1 MSDQSSQDK
10 TEKASPQKVKKARQ
24 EGQIPRAKEFTTAVI
39 FMAVALYF
47 YSQINSIWESM
58 FGIFRYN
65 MSLTKADLENPQQMV
80 EQVGQSLGMII
91 EMLLPLFTVIIIVT
105 FGSSIVM
112 VACGS
117 GMVLGGWMCRPGN
130 MLPKLSKLNPLS
142 GIKRIFSTRSL
153 VELVKST
160 IKVTVIF
167 GILYGYLD
175 NHLQPL
181 LGIQNLPLNQG
192 FSMVMSILFEGL
204 LLMGFALLLFG
215 VIDIPY
221 QRWEHLKEL
230 RMTKQELKEEFKNNE
245 GRPEVKQRIRQIQ
258 QQFARRKIDKMVPTA
273 DVVIT
278 NPTHYAVALKY
289 EPSLSDAPFVVA
301 KGVDETAMHIQRI
314 ARENQV
320 EIINSPPLT
329 RSIYHTTAIEQAI
342 PSQLYIAVAHILTY
356 VLQLKAFRK
365 GDGKKPTPLPH
376 FSIPKHL
383 QH

>member
-1 MSDQSSQDK
+1 MSDQSQDK
-10 TEKASPQKVKKARQ
+10 TEQASSQKIRKARE

-39 FMAVALYF
+39 FLSVTLFF
-47 YSQINSIWESM
+47 YSQLDTIWQSIT
-58 FGIFRYN
+58 GVFRYN
-65 MSLTKADLENPQQMV
+65 MTLTKADLANPLQSI
-80 EQVGQSLGMII
+80 EHVGQSLAVII
-91 EMLLPLFTVIIIVT
+91 QLLIPLFTVIVIVT
-105 FGSSIVM
+105 FASS
-112 VACGS
+112 
-117 GMVLGGWMCRPGN
+117 MVLGGWMFRPAN
-130 MLPKLSKLNPLS
+130 LLPKLSKLNPLS
-142 GIKRIFSTRSL
+142 GIKRMFSTRSL

-160 IKVTVIF
+160 LKIGVIF
-167 GILYGYLD
+167 GLLYGYLS

-181 LGIQNLPLNQG
+181 LGMQSLPLSQG
-192 FSMVMSILFEGL
+192 VTMIMTILFEGL

-215 VIDIPY
+215 IIDIPY

-230 RMTKQELKEEFKNNE
+230 RMTKQEQKEEFKNNE

-289 EPSLSDAPFVVA
+289 DTSLSDAPFVVA

-314 ARENQV
+314 ARENKV

-329 RSIYHTTAIEQAI
+329 RSIYHTTALEQAI

-356 VLQLKAFRK
+356 VLQLKAFRR
-365 GDGKKPTPLPH
+365 GNGEQPLPLPH

>member
-1 MSDQSSQDK
+1 MSQQSSQDK

-24 EGQIPRAKEFTTAVI
+24 EGQIPRAKDFTTAAI
-39 FMAVALYF
+39 FLAVALF
-47 YSQINSIWESM
+47 FQSQFSAIWESM
-58 FGIFRYN
+58 SGTFRYN
-65 MSLTKADLENPQQMV
+65 MSLTKADLENPSRLV
-80 EQVGQSLGMII
+80 EHIGQSLAVII
-91 EMLLPLFTVIIIVT
+91 EMLLPLFIVIIIVT
-105 FGSSIVM
+105 FGSTM
-112 VACGS
+112 A
-117 GMVLGGWMCRPGN
+117 LGGWIFRPAN
-130 MLPKLSKLNPLS
+130 IMPKFSKINPIS
-142 GIKRIFSTRSL
+142 GIKRIFSTRSI
-153 VELVKST
+153 VELIKST
-160 IKVTVIF
+160 VKVLVIF

-175 NHLQPL
+175 NHLQSL
-181 LGIQNLPLNQG
+181 LGMQTLPLNQG
-192 FSMVMSILFEGL
+192 VTLIMSILFEGV
-204 LLMGFALLLFG
+204 LLMGVALLLFG

-230 RMTKQELKEEFKNNE
+230 KMTKQEIKEEYKNNE

-273 DVVIT
+273 DVIVT

-289 EPSLSDAPFVVA
+289 DPSISDAPFLVA

-314 ARENQV
+314 ARDNDI
-320 EIINSPPLT
+320 EIINAPPLT

-342 PSQLYIAVAHILTY
+342 PNQLYVAVAHILTY

-365 GDGKKPTPLPH
+365 GQGQEPTPLPH

>member
-39 FMAVALYF
+39 FLAVALYF
-47 YSQINSIWESM
+47 YSQLSNIWQSM
-58 FGIFRYN
+58 TGVFRYN
-65 MSLTKADLENPQQMV
+65 MALTKDDLASPNQMV
-80 EQVGQSLGMII
+80 EQIGQSLAMII
-91 EMLLPLFTVIIIVT
+91 EMLVPMFAVIIIVT
-105 FGSSIVM
+105 
-112 VACGS
+112 VAS
-117 GMVLGGWMCRPGN
+117 TLVLGGWMFRPAN

-142 GIKRIFSTRSL
+142 GIKRMFSTRSL
-153 VELVKST
+153 VELIKST
-160 IKVTVIF
+160 LKVTVVF
-167 GILYGYLD
+167 AVLYVYLD

-181 LGIQNLPLNQG
+181 LGMQSLPLNQG
-192 FSMVMSILFEGL
+192 VTMIMSILFEGL
-204 LLMGFALLLFG
+204 LLMGFALLIFG

-230 RMTKQELKEEFKNNE
+230 KMTKQELKEEFKNNE

-289 EPSLSDAPFVVA
+289 DMSLSEAPFVVA

-329 RSIYHTTAIEQAI
+329 RSIYYTTAIEQAI

-365 GDGKKPTPLPH
+365 GSGKKPHPLPI

>member
-1 MSDQSSQDK
+1 MSEQSSQDK

-39 FMAVALYF
+39 FLAVALYF
-47 YSQINSIWESM
+47 YSQLSNIWQSM
-58 FGIFRYN
+58 TGVFRYN
-65 MSLTKADLENPQQMV
+65 MALTKDDLASPNQMV
-80 EQVGQSLGMII
+80 EQIGQSLAMVI
-91 EMLLPLFTVIIIVT
+91 EMLVPMFAVIIIVT
-105 FGSSIVM
+105 IASTL
-112 VACGS
+112 
-117 GMVLGGWMCRPGN
+117 VLGGWMFRPAN
-130 MLPKLSKLNPLS
+130 VLPKLSKLNPLS
-142 GIKRIFSTRSL
+142 GIKRMFSTRSL
-153 VELVKST
+153 VELIKST
-160 IKVTVIF
+160 LKVTVIF
-167 GILYGYLD
+167 AVLYGYLD

-181 LGIQNLPLNQG
+181 LGMQSLPLNQG
-192 FSMVMSILFEGL
+192 VTMIMSILFEGL
-204 LLMGFALLLFG
+204 LLMGFALLIFG

-230 RMTKQELKEEFKNNE
+230 KMTKQELKEEFKNNE

-289 EPSLSDAPFVVA
+289 DMSLSEAPFVVA

-329 RSIYHTTAIEQAI
+329 RSIYYTTAIEQAI

-365 GDGKKPTPLPH
+365 GSGKKPHPLPI

>member
-105 FGSSIVM
+105 LGSS
-112 VACGS
+112 
-117 GMVLGGWMCRPGN
+117 MVLGGWMFRPAN

-301 KGVDETAMHIQRI
+301 KGVDETALHIQRI

>member
-1 MSDQSSQDK
+1 MSNQSSEDK

-24 EGQIPRAKEFTTAVI
+24 EGQVPRAKEFTAAVI
-39 FMAVALYF
+39 FLAVALYF
-47 YSQINSIWESM
+47 QAQVDEIWASM
-58 FGIFRYN
+58 TGLFRYN
-65 MSLTKADLENPQQMV
+65 MALTKADLENPAQMI
-80 EQVGQSLGMII
+80 EQLGQSLATII
-91 EMLLPLFTVIIIVT
+91 EMLLPLFAVIII
-105 FGSSIVM
+105 GS
-112 VACGS
+112 VAS
-117 GMVLGGWMCRPGN
+117 SMVLGGWMFLPAN
-130 MLPKLSKLNPLS
+130 ALPKLNKLNPLS
-142 GIKRIFSTRSL
+142 GIKRMFSTRSV

-160 IKVTVIF
+160 LKVTVIF

-175 NHLQPL
+175 KNLQPL
-181 LGIQNLPLNQG
+181 LGMQNLPLNQG
-192 FSMVMSILFEGL
+192 FSMVMSILFEGV
-204 LLMGFALLLFG
+204 LLMGLALLLFG
-215 VIDIPY
+215 VVDIPY
-221 QRWEHLKEL
+221 QRWEHLKQL

-289 EPSLSDAPFVVA
+289 DSSLSDAPFVVA

-314 ARENQV
+314 ARENKV

-329 RSIYHTTAIEQAI
+329 RSIYYTTAIEQAV

-356 VLQLKAFRK
+356 VLQLKTFRK
-365 GDGKKPTPLPH
+365 GQGNKPTPLPH

>member
-39 FMAVALYF
+39 FLAVALYF
-47 YSQINSIWESM
+47 YSQLSNIWQSM
-58 FGIFRYN
+58 TGVFRYN
-65 MSLTKADLENPQQMV
+65 MALTKDDLASPNQMV
-80 EQVGQSLGMII
+80 EQIGQSLAMII
-91 EMLLPLFTVIIIVT
+91 EMLVPMFAVIIIVT
-105 FGSSIVM
+105 
-112 VACGS
+112 VAS
-117 GMVLGGWMCRPGN
+117 TLVLGGWMFRPAN
-130 MLPKLSKLNPLS
+130 ILPKLSKLNPLS
-142 GIKRIFSTRSL
+142 GIKRMFSTRSL
-153 VELVKST
+153 VELIKST
-160 IKVTVIF
+160 LKVTVIF
-167 GILYGYLD
+167 AVLYGYLD

-181 LGIQNLPLNQG
+181 LGMQSLPLNQG
-192 FSMVMSILFEGL
+192 VTMIMSILFEGL
-204 LLMGFALLLFG
+204 LLMGFALLIFG

-230 RMTKQELKEEFKNNE
+230 KMTKQELKEEFKNNE

-289 EPSLSDAPFVVA
+289 DMSLSEAPFVVA

-314 ARENQV
+314 ARDNQV

-329 RSIYHTTAIEQAI
+329 RSIYYTTAIEQAI

-365 GDGKKPTPLPH
+365 GSGKKPHPLPI

>member
-39 FMAVALYF
+39 FLAVALYF
-47 YSQINSIWESM
+47 YSQLSNIWQSM
-58 FGIFRYN
+58 TGVFRYN
-65 MSLTKADLENPQQMV
+65 IALTKDDLASPNQMV
-80 EQVGQSLGMII
+80 EQIGQSLAMII
-91 EMLLPLFTVIIIVT
+91 EMLVPMFAVIIIVT
-105 FGSSIVM
+105 IASTL
-112 VACGS
+112 
-117 GMVLGGWMCRPGN
+117 VLGGWMFRPAN
-130 MLPKLSKLNPLS
+130 VLPKLSKLNPLS
-142 GIKRIFSTRSL
+142 GIKRMFSTRSL
-153 VELVKST
+153 VELIKST
-160 IKVTVIF
+160 LKVTVIF
-167 GILYGYLD
+167 AVLYGYLD
-175 NHLQPL
+175 SHLQPL
-181 LGIQNLPLNQG
+181 LGMQSLPLNQG
-192 FSMVMSILFEGL
+192 VTMIISILFEGL
-204 LLMGFALLLFG
+204 LLMGFALLIFG

-230 RMTKQELKEEFKNNE
+230 KMTKQELKEEFKNNE

-289 EPSLSDAPFVVA
+289 DMSLSEAPFVVA

-329 RSIYHTTAIEQAI
+329 RSIYYTTAIEQAI

-365 GDGKKPTPLPH
+365 GSGKKPHPLPI

>member
-1 MSDQSSQDK
+1 MSEQSSQDK
-10 TEKASPQKVKKARQ
+10 TEKASPQKVKKAREQ
-24 EGQIPRAKEFTTAVI
+24 GQIPRAKEFTAAVI
-39 FMAVALYF
+39 FLAVAIYF
-47 YSQINSIWESM
+47 YSQLATIWQSIS
-58 FGIFRYN
+58 GVFRFN
-65 MSLTKADLENPQQMV
+65 MALTKQDLATPEKMV
-80 EQVGQSLGMII
+80 EQLGHSLGIVL
-91 EMLLPLFTVIIIVT
+91 EMLLPMFVVIIVVAVA
-105 FGSSIVM
+105 SSLI
-112 VACGS
+112 
-117 GMVLGGWMCRPGN
+117 LGGWMFRPAN
-130 MLPKLSKLNPLS
+130 VQPKLSKLNPLNRL
-142 GIKRIFSTRSL
+142 KRMFSTRSL
-153 VELVKST
+153 VELLKST
-160 IKVTVIF
+160 LKVSVIF
-167 GILYGYLD
+167 AVLYGYLD

-181 LGIQNLPLNQG
+181 LGMQRLPLSQG
-192 FSMVMSILFEGL
+192 VSLIMTILFEGL
-204 LLMGFALLLFG
+204 LLMGVALLIFG

-230 RMTKQELKEEFKNNE
+230 KMTKQELKEEYKNNE

-258 QQFARRKIDKMVPTA
+258 QQFARRRIDKMVPTA

-289 EPSLSDAPFVVA
+289 DPSLSDAPFVVA

-329 RSIYHTTAIEQAI
+329 RSIYHTTAIEQAV

-356 VLQLKAFRK
+356 VLQLKSFRK
-365 GDGKKPTPLPH
+365 GEGEQPLPLPH

>member
-1 MSDQSSQDK
+1 MSQQSSQDK

-24 EGQIPRAKEFTTAVI
+24 EGQIPRAKDFTTAAI
-39 FMAVALYF
+39 FLAVALF
-47 YSQINSIWESM
+47 FQSQLSAIWESM
-58 FGIFRYN
+58 SGIFRYN
-65 MSLTKADLENPQQMV
+65 MSLTKADLENPSRLV
-80 EQVGQSLGMII
+80 EHIGQSLAVII

-105 FGSSIVM
+105 FGSTM
-112 VACGS
+112 A
-117 GMVLGGWMCRPGN
+117 LGGWIFRPAN
-130 MLPKLSKLNPLS
+130 IMPKFRKINPIS
-142 GIKRIFSTRSL
+142 GIKRIFSTRSI
-153 VELVKST
+153 VELIKST
-160 IKVTVIF
+160 VKVLVIF

-175 NHLQPL
+175 NHLQSL
-181 LGIQNLPLNQG
+181 LGMQTLPLNQG
-192 FSMVMSILFEGL
+192 VTLIMSILFEGV
-204 LLMGFALLLFG
+204 LLMGVALLLFG

-230 RMTKQELKEEFKNNE
+230 KMTKQEIKEEYKNNE

-273 DVVIT
+273 DVIVT

-289 EPSLSDAPFVVA
+289 DPSISDAPFLVA

-314 ARENQV
+314 AKDNDI
-320 EIINSPPLT
+320 EIINAPPLT

-342 PSQLYIAVAHILTY
+342 PNQLYVAVAHILTY

-365 GDGKKPTPLPH
+365 GQGQEPTPLPH
-376 FSIPKHL
+376 FVIPKHL

>member
-39 FMAVALYF
+39 FLAVALYF
-47 YSQINSIWESM
+47 YSQLSNIWQSM
-58 FGIFRYN
+58 TGVFRYN
-65 MSLTKADLENPQQMV
+65 MALTKDDLASPNQMV
-80 EQVGQSLGMII
+80 EQIGQSLAMII
-91 EMLLPLFTVIIIVT
+91 EMLVPMFAVIIIVT
-105 FGSSIVM
+105 
-112 VACGS
+112 VAS
-117 GMVLGGWMCRPGN
+117 TLVLGGWMFRPAN
-130 MLPKLSKLNPLS
+130 ILPKLSKLNPLS
-142 GIKRIFSTRSL
+142 GIKRMFSTRSL

-160 IKVTVIF
+160 LKVTVIF
-167 GILYGYLD
+167 AVLYGYLD

-181 LGIQNLPLNQG
+181 LGMQSLPLNQG
-192 FSMVMSILFEGL
+192 VTMIMSILFEGL
-204 LLMGFALLLFG
+204 LLMGFALLIFG

-230 RMTKQELKEEFKNNE
+230 KMTKQELKEEFKNNE

-289 EPSLSDAPFVVA
+289 DMSLSEAPFVVA

-329 RSIYHTTAIEQAI
+329 RSIYYTTAIEQAI

-365 GDGKKPTPLPH
+365 GSGKKPHPLPI

>member
-39 FMAVALYF
+39 FLAVALYF
-47 YSQINSIWESM
+47 YSQLSNIWQSM
-58 FGIFRYN
+58 TGVFRYN
-65 MSLTKADLENPQQMV
+65 MALTKDDLASPNQMV
-80 EQVGQSLGMII
+80 EQIGQSLAMII
-91 EMLLPLFTVIIIVT
+91 EMLVPMFAVIIIVT
-105 FGSSIVM
+105 
-112 VACGS
+112 VAS
-117 GMVLGGWMCRPGN
+117 TLVLGGWMFRPAN

-142 GIKRIFSTRSL
+142 GIKRMFSTRSL

-160 IKVTVIF
+160 LKVTVIF
-167 GILYGYLD
+167 AVLYGYLD

-181 LGIQNLPLNQG
+181 LGMQSLPLNQG
-192 FSMVMSILFEGL
+192 VTMIMSILFEGL
-204 LLMGFALLLFG
+204 LLMGFALLIFG

-230 RMTKQELKEEFKNNE
+230 KMTKQELKEEFKNNE

-289 EPSLSDAPFVVA
+289 DMSLSEAPFVVA

-329 RSIYHTTAIEQAI
+329 RSIYYTTAIEQAI

-365 GDGKKPTPLPH
+365 GSGKKPHPLPI

>member
-24 EGQIPRAKEFTTAVI
+24 EGQLPRAKEFTTAVI
-39 FMAVALYF
+39 FLAVALYF
-47 YSQINSIWESM
+47 YSQLSNIWQSM
-58 FGIFRYN
+58 TGVFRYN
-65 MSLTKADLENPQQMV
+65 MALTKDDLASPNQMV
-80 EQVGQSLGMII
+80 EQIGQSLAMII
-91 EMLLPLFTVIIIVT
+91 EMLVPMFAVIIIVT
-105 FGSSIVM
+105 
-112 VACGS
+112 VAS
-117 GMVLGGWMCRPGN
+117 TLVLGGWMFRPAN

-142 GIKRIFSTRSL
+142 GIKRMFSTRSL
-153 VELVKST
+153 VELIKST
-160 IKVTVIF
+160 LKVTVIF
-167 GILYGYLD
+167 AVLYGYLD

-181 LGIQNLPLNQG
+181 LGMQSLPLNQG
-192 FSMVMSILFEGL
+192 VTMIMSILFEGL
-204 LLMGFALLLFG
+204 LLMGFALLIFG

-230 RMTKQELKEEFKNNE
+230 KMTKQELKEEFKNNE

-289 EPSLSDAPFVVA
+289 DMSLSEAPFVVA

-329 RSIYHTTAIEQAI
+329 RSIYYTTAIEQAI

-365 GDGKKPTPLPH
+365 GSGKKPHPLPI

>member
-39 FMAVALYF
+39 FLAVALYF
-47 YSQINSIWESM
+47 YSQLSNIWQSM
-58 FGIFRYN
+58 TGVFRYN
-65 MSLTKADLENPQQMV
+65 MALTKDDLASPNQMV
-80 EQVGQSLGMII
+80 EQIGQSLAMII
-91 EMLLPLFTVIIIVT
+91 EMLVPMFAVIIIVT
-105 FGSSIVM
+105 
-112 VACGS
+112 VAS
-117 GMVLGGWMCRPGN
+117 TLVLGGWMFRPAN
-130 MLPKLSKLNPLS
+130 ILPKLSKLNPLS
-142 GIKRIFSTRSL
+142 GIKRMFSTRSL
-153 VELVKST
+153 VELIKST
-160 IKVTVIF
+160 LKVTVIF
-167 GILYGYLD
+167 AVLYGYLD

-181 LGIQNLPLNQG
+181 LGMQSLPLNQG
-192 FSMVMSILFEGL
+192 VTMIMSILFEGL
-204 LLMGFALLLFG
+204 LLMGFALLIFG

-230 RMTKQELKEEFKNNE
+230 KMTKQELKEEFKNNE

-289 EPSLSDAPFVVA
+289 DMSLSEAPFVVA

-329 RSIYHTTAIEQAI
+329 RSIYYTTAIEQAI

-365 GDGKKPTPLPH
+365 GSGKKPHPLPI

>member
-39 FMAVALYF
+39 FLAVALYF
-47 YSQINSIWESM
+47 YSQLSNIWQSM
-58 FGIFRYN
+58 TGVFRYN
-65 MSLTKADLENPQQMV
+65 MALTKDDLASPNQMV
-80 EQVGQSLGMII
+80 EQIGQSLAMII
-91 EMLLPLFTVIIIVT
+91 EMLVPMFAVIIIVT
-105 FGSSIVM
+105 
-112 VACGS
+112 VAS
-117 GMVLGGWMCRPGN
+117 TLVLGGWMFRPAN
-130 MLPKLSKLNPLS
+130 ILPKLSKLNPLS
-142 GIKRIFSTRSL
+142 GIKRMFSTRSL
-153 VELVKST
+153 VELIKST
-160 IKVTVIF
+160 LKVTVIF
-167 GILYGYLD
+167 AVLYGYLD

-181 LGIQNLPLNQG
+181 LGMQSLPLNQG
-192 FSMVMSILFEGL
+192 VTMIMSILFEGL
-204 LLMGFALLLFG
+204 LLMGFALLIFG

-230 RMTKQELKEEFKNNE
+230 KMTKQELKEEFKNNE

-258 QQFARRKIDKMVPTA
+258 QQFTRRKIDKMVPTA

-289 EPSLSDAPFVVA
+289 DMSLSEAPFVVA

-329 RSIYHTTAIEQAI
+329 RSIYYTTAIEQAI

-365 GDGKKPTPLPH
+365 GSGKKPHPLPI